1 MYLGD
6 FKQLKNLLLLV
17 GKEGEKKKIRIEIS
31 ALETHYPDTSG
42 QEMALQNPTY
52 IPWIEGLFFLFLII
66 GDCQRIH
73 LEDIVNLMVINKGKR
88 IRKEKGRGKGKT
100 CCISKR

>member
-6 FKQLKNLLLLV
+6 FKQLKNLPLLV

-42 QEMALQNPTY
+42 QETAFTESY
-52 IPWIEGLFFLFLII
+52 IYPL
-66 GDCQRIH
+66 D
-73 LEDIVNLMVINKGKR
+73 
-88 IRKEKGRGKGKT
+88 
-100 CCISKR
+100 